1 MTFQII
7 FTLIC
12 IAVMFALMVTEVIPL
27 PATMALTGVAL
38 VIGGIVE
45 PKSLYSN
52 WGGSTIMFLILMS
65 IIVDTLTQTGIV
77 QDLSNKLFKGKIIEN
92 ERFAIFAVCMFCG
105 IATGFISNT
114 ALVVMMIPVLASLA
128 VKSNGNIKMKYL
140 LMGAATE
147 ATVGGSISLIGGAPN
162 LATQGA
168 LQTAGVETM
177 SFFEGAPLSI
187 ILVFITA
194 VYFSTIGYKIMKKYY
209 DFDDTEIV
217 KQRAK
222 QEKIEAPIWKKVLT
236 LVILVGCIAM
246 FVWSKFDNQLVCF
259 IGIIIL
265 WVTKCSKPKESLNA
279 VDWNTMWV
287 LSFALVV
294 AAAVISSGTAEFVA
308 DKILVLSGG
317 ENASY
322 TTVLIIV
329 ILVGGILTQVMSNTA
344 TNAMF
349 TPVCISLALSLG
361 VSPLTLAVP
370 SMLMV
375 NCAVISP
382 LGSPCMTVA
391 LIGGYRAKDYL
402 VTGLP
407 LLVILI
413 IANVVGSVLIYGL

>member
-1 MTFQII
+1 
-7 FTLIC
+7 
-12 IAVMFALMVTEVIPL
+12 MV
-27 PATMALTGVAL
+27 A
-38 VIGGIVE
+38 
-45 PKSLYSN
+45 
-52 WGGSTIMFLILMS
+52 
-65 IIVDTLTQTGIV
+65 
-77 QDLSNKLFKGKIIEN
+77 
-92 ERFAIFAVCMFCG
+92 
-105 IATGFISNT
+105 
-114 ALVVMMIPVLASLA
+114 
-128 VKSNGNIKMKYL
+128 
-140 LMGAATE
+140 
-147 ATVGGSISLIGGAPN
+147 
-162 LATQGA
+162 
-168 LQTAGVETM
+168 AGVETM

-222 QEKIEAPIWKKVLT
+222 QEKIEEPLWKKILT
-236 LVILVGCIAM
+236 LAVLAGCIAM
-246 FVWSKFDNQLVCF
+246 FVWGKYDNQFVCF

-294 AAAVISSGTAEFVA
+294 ASAVIASGTAGFVA

-329 ILVGGILTQVMSNTA
+329 ILVGGVLTQVMSNTA

-361 VSPLTLAVP
+361 ISPLTLAVP

-413 IANVVGSVLIYGL
+413 IANIAGSVLIYGL